1 MTVVR
6 YFATMMFLLVAI
18 QLSCGAR
25 LTPGPNEGTVR
36 QRDASPSEGWV
47 FVGAWPAQ
55 AGPSLNPRE
64 EIWMGSPAQNQWRRI
79 RDREVVS
86 AADNLPES
94 RELVQSLRAAAGR
107 QPAVYRPWGSRQ
119 GSAPD
124 AAVGKYLVVALG
136 SGDAFQE
143 WADEERFLDRT
154 LVDAAH
160 AVIDRMRPAA
170 PAAPPRGSA
179 WLQAVSV
186 HDPILTIM
194 TRENHIV
201 ALAADAVAAGS
212 PLSRVVGSPFSW
224 TPIPAGPFRLTSN
237 IALGPDNPSTVVRV
251 RNHVFQ
257 MLLQMAANSER

>member
-6 YFATMMFLLVAI
+6 HFTTTMFLLIAI
-18 QLSCGAR
+18 QVSGGAR
-25 LTPGPNEGTVR
+25 PAPVNDGNLQP
-36 QRDASPSEGWV
+36 RDASPPEGWV

-55 AGPSLNPRE
+55 AGLNPRE
-64 EIWMGSPAQNQWRRI
+64 EVWVGSRAQNQWRRI
-79 RDREVVS
+79 RDREVLS
-86 AADNLPES
+86 AADNIPES
-94 RELVQSLRAAAGR
+94 RELIQRVRAAAGR
-107 QPAVYRPWGSRQ
+107 QPAVHRAWGSRQ

-136 SGDAFQE
+136 SGDAFEE
-143 WADEERFLDRT
+143 WADEERFLDPT

-160 AVIDRMRPAA
+160 ALIGRMRPPT

-186 HDPILTIM
+186 HDPILTIL
-194 TRENHIV
+194 TRENQIV

-251 RNHVFQ
+251 RTHVLQ
-257 MLLQMAANSER
+257 ILLQLASNSER

>member
-6 YFATMMFLLVAI
+6 YFATMTLLLVAI

-25 LTPGPNEGTVR
+25 LAPGPNGGAV
-36 QRDASPSEGWV
+36 QRDASPSDAWV

-55 AGPSLNPRE
+55 AGPSSNPRE
-64 EIWMGSPAQNQWRRI
+64 EIWVGSRVQNQWRRI
-79 RDREVVS
+79 RDRDVVS
-86 AADNLPES
+86 AADNIPES

-107 QPAVYRPWGSRQ
+107 LPAVYRQLGSRQ
-119 GSAPD
+119 GAAPD

-136 SGDAFQE
+136 SGDAFEE

-160 AVIDRMRPAA
+160 ALIDRMRPPM
-170 PAAPPRGSA
+170 PAAARPGSA

-186 HDPILTIM
+186 HEPILTIL
-194 TRENHIV
+194 TRDNQIV
-201 ALAADAVAAGS
+201 PLAADAIAAAS
-212 PLSRVVGSPFSW
+212 PLSRVVASPFSW
-224 TPIPAGPFRLTSN
+224 TLIPAGPFRLTST
-237 IALGPDNPSTVVRV
+237 IALGPDNPSTIVRV

-257 MLLQMAANSER
+257 ILLQMSANSER